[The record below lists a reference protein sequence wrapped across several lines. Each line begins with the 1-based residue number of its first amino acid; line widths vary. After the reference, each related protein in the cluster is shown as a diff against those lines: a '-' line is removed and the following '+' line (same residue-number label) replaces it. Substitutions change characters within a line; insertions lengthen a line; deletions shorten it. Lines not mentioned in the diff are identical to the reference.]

1 MWINDT
7 SEDNFYPKCF
17 DLNDE
22 DDKIGFETHFKLCK
36 ALSILKIYS
45 DSVAT
50 RKTNKSENGI
60 IEDLKLRTEVAL
72 SVCQKNIQD
81 VNETIDKKKVTKT
94 ITDKQWQILAQD

>member
-22 DDKIGFETHFKLCK
+22 DDKIGFQTHFKLCK
-36 ALSILKIYS
+36 ALSILKIYA
-45 DSVAT
+45 DSVIS
-50 RKTNKSENGI
+50 RKKDKSNTGI

-72 SVCQKNIQD
+72 SVCKKNI
-81 VNETIDKKKVTKT
+81 
-94 ITDKQWQILAQD
+94 

>member
-36 ALSILKIYS
+36 ALSILKIYA
-45 DSVAT
+45 DSVLN
-50 RKTNKSENGI
+50 RKKEKSNAGI

-72 SVCQKNIQD
+72 SVCKKNIED
-81 VNETIDKKKVTKT
+81 VNEVIDKKKVHKV
-94 ITDKQWQILAQD
+94 ITEKEW